1 VPRGDSLPGG
11 GEGDAASPLV
21 FDGAM
26 VDDREFVDEGG
37 RELRSGAIFGG
48 ALPSGFEG
56 SGAELGTRIFAVKA
70 PAAQV
75 TSTWKG

>member
-1 VPRGDSLPGG
+1 
-11 GEGDAASPLV
+11 
-21 FDGAM
+21 M